1 MIALSLGT
9 FDPVHSGHIGLFKQ
23 CRRLAGPEGRVIIGI
38 NSDEFVLSYKK
49 TSPLLPESVR
59 YDLISNLSMVD
70 EVIINHGGSTQAAL
84 IEEQHPDLLV
94 IGLDWAFKDYY
105 GQLGITQE
113 WLDERDIQLVYVHRT
128 GEWSSTDLKNRAHEP
143 IRSNPDSGV

>member
-1 MIALSLGT
+1 MIALTLGT

-23 CRRLAGPEGRVIIGI
+23 CRRLAGPEGKVIVGI
-38 NSDEFVLSYKK
+38 NTDVFVLEYKR
-49 TSPLLPESVR
+49 TMPLLPEEVR

-70 EVIINHGGSTQAAL
+70 QVVLNHGGSTQADL
-84 IEEQHPDLLV
+84 IAELHPDLLI

-128 GEWSSTDLKNRAHEP
+128 GEWSSTELKMRTNEP
-143 IRSNPDSGV
+143 IRSDPDAGV